1 MVNNL
6 AELTDFDVRVQY
18 EPAPIFIKD
27 QDKLEKAVQET
38 AEKYKSLIVTED
50 TAKSVKNSRA
60 KLNDIKTKLN
70 KKRIDIHN
78 DYDEPYL
85 KFKSDVDSLISE
97 IDAVIYPIDRGLK
110 ELKDQ
115 QHQQRLEEVKAII
128 AESAPN
134 YDVDPSEVEI
144 DSSWLTESITKKKRL
159 DGIIGAIVF
168 IQKEQETLKQN
179 IIAIKDYADMLN
191 IEADGWIQ
199 QIKMGQSLNDVMQS
213 MKSAVDRKAKQE
225 EARKAVQSIKTTQ
238 HNDVTVDS
246 NGEIVSETVYTTT
259 LKLTGKNVEA
269 FNNLKDYIES
279 YGLKFEVIDKM
290 HKEVINH
297 E

>member
-78 DYDEPYL
+78 GYDEPYL

-179 IIAIKDYADMLN
+179 IIAIKDYADTLN